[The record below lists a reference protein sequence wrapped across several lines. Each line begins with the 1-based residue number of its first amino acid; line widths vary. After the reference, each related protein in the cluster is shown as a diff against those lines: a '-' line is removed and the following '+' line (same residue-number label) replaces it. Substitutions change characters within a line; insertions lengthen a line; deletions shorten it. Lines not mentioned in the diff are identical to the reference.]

1 MNIQETVSIIDNPV
15 ETTEITTNN
24 GDTQEYFEM
33 PVARANAV
41 ALILLQRIYSTDDE
55 TTQDERGSL
64 LEFIDAFVHQKSFS
78 GSADDFHNFAVELA
92 RRDEFALA
100 CDILDAGMKPG
111 YFGKN
116 CDLLADYLQYG
127 VNCGRLKEAKR
138 AFKTM
143 LSISRR
149 KWTWRSFSFGVTFL
163 QHLDQQDE
171 IDKTIRG
178 ALASIDCSHVDY
190 LGLTDEQKCMLALL
204 YEFKQF
210 HPEKEE
216 PYQIESQLFSYFKD
230 DEKAL
235 AALQR
240 AEETIPNCPKCALK
254 RADMLFER
262 GAYSEACESVQRALE
277 GSIQTQSSVNEGYLH
292 YLYALCYVANTRKNR
307 SALTDEIV
315 DTIYSHFESAL
326 EEFGDSRQN
335 YREIIKRNARDIR
348 ASSRKEIGDDY
359 INLQALLG
367 E

>member
-1 MNIQETVSIIDNPV
+1 MNIQETVSIENPV
-15 ETTEITTNN
+15 ETTEATTNN
-24 GDTQEYFEM
+24 GDIQEHLDM

-41 ALILLQRIYSTDDE
+41 AFILLQRIYSTDDE

-64 LEFIDAFVHQKSFS
+64 IEFIDAFVHQKSFS

-138 AFKTM
+138 VFKIM
-143 LSISRR
+143 LGIPRR
-149 KWTWRSFSFGVTFL
+149 KWTWRSFSFGVSFL

-171 IDKTIRG
+171 IDKAIKV
-178 ALASIDCSHVDY
+178 ALTSIDCSHVDY
-190 LGLTDEQKCMLALL
+190 PGLTDEQKCMLALVD
-204 YEFKQF
+204 EFKRF

-216 PYQIESQLFSYFKD
+216 PYQVESQLYSYFKD

-235 AALQR
+235 AALQK
-240 AEETIPNCPKCALK
+240 AEETIPNCPKCSLK

-292 YLYALCYVANTRKNR
+292 YLYALCYVANTRKNNLQ
-307 SALTDEIV
+307 LTEEIV

-348 ASSRKEIGDDY
+348 SSSHIVIGDNY
-359 INLQALLG
+359 INLQALVN

>member
-1 MNIQETVSIIDNPV
+1 MNIQERVSIENPV
-15 ETTEITTNN
+15 EMIETTTN
-24 GDTQEYFEM
+24 DVDIQEHLDM

-41 ALILLQRIYSTDDE
+41 AYILLQRLYSTDDE

-64 LEFIDAFVHQKSFS
+64 TEFIDAFVHQKSFS

-111 YFGKN
+111 YFSKN

-127 VNCGRLKEAKR
+127 VNCGRLKKAKR
-138 AFKTM
+138 VFKIM
-143 LSISRR
+143 LSIPRR
-149 KWTWRSFSFGVTFL
+149 KWTWRSFSFGISFL

-171 IDKTIRG
+171 IDKEIKS
-178 ALASIDCSHVDY
+178 AIASIDCSHIDY
-190 LGLTDEQKCMLALL
+190 PGLTDEQKCMLVLVD
-204 YEFKQF
+204 EFKQF

-216 PYQIESQLFSYFKD
+216 PYQVEAQLFSYFKD

-235 AALQR
+235 SALQK

-262 GAYSEACESVQRALE
+262 GAYTKASESVQRALE
-277 GSIQTQSSVNEGYLH
+277 GSIQTQSSVNEGYLN
-292 YLYALCYVANTRKNR
+292 YLYSLCYVANTRKNNLQ
-307 SALTDEIV
+307 LTEEIV
-315 DTIYSHFESAL
+315 DIIYSHFESAL
-326 EEFGDSRQN
+326 EEFGDSRHN
-335 YREIIKRNARDIR
+335 YQEIIKRYARDIR
-348 ASSRKEIGDDY
+348 SSSHIEIGDDY
-359 INLQALLG
+359 INLQALLD